1 MDYINIP
8 IIVVMCYITN
18 EVCKVL
24 FKKKQKVYKLIPIL
38 VSMFGGLLGVLMYLT
53 NKEMINTTN
62 VWTAL
67 SIGIISGQSATGTNQ
82 MIKQILYKEK

>member
-8 IIVVMCYITN
+8 IIAAMCYMIG
-18 EVCKVL
+18 EVYKVL
-24 FKKKQKVYKLIPIL
+24 FKKKQKAYKLIPIL
-38 VSMFGGLLGVLMYLT
+38 VSMFGGLLGVLIYLT